1 VKLVVDTSAL
11 IFIVEKKI
19 DVSQFL
25 EHEVYIP
32 DAVWEELRKL
42 AQRSRKARAA
52 LQVAAALNAR
62 PCPKA
67 GPADA
72 AVLECAQELGAV
84 LLTGDRELA
93 DRARRVGVPVGKFHK
108 GQLAV
113 A

>member
-1 VKLVVDTSAL
+1 MKLVVDTSAL

-19 DVSQFL
+19 DVTQLL

-52 LQVAAALNAR
+52 LQVAATLNPH
-62 PCPKA
+62 PCHKA

-93 DRARRVGVPVGKFHK
+93 DRARKAGVPVARFHK
-108 GQLAV
+108 GQLAI

>member
-1 VKLVVDTSAL
+1 MKLVVDTSAL

-19 DVSQFL
+19 DTTQLL

-42 AQRSRKARAA
+42 AQRSRKARTA
-52 LQVAAALNAR
+52 LQVATALNPR

-72 AVLECAQELGAV
+72 AVLDCARELGAV
-84 LLTGDRELA
+84 LLTGDRKLA
-93 DRARRVGVPVGKFHK
+93 DRARRAGVPVAKFHK